1 MIKIFK
7 VTDKP
12 IPMFWESDKAKGK
25 KLRVPVNDSVL
36 SALFFESNG
45 FTKEDFIDKGVNYKL
60 FKDAGLVAEKGKK
73 PIEDPW
79 TTVGFA
85 FDRLVSE
92 GIIEEVGEVDEIVA
106 TLLKK
111 VA

>member
-1 MIKIFK
+1 MINIYKI
-7 VTDKP
+7 TDKP
-12 IPMFWESDKAKGK
+12 IPFFWKSDKENGK
-25 KLRVPVNDSVL
+25 KIRVPVNDSVL

-60 FKDAGLVAEKGKK
+60 FKDAGKVNASGKK

-79 TTVGFA
+79 TTVTWA
-85 FDRLVSE
+85 FNRLLNE
-92 GIIEEVGEVDEIVA
+92 GIIEVIGEVDEVVA